1 MKLQIKFKA
10 PSADGSDRKVTK
22 TFSKINEL
30 ATEDQ
35 LKDFALAYASLS
47 DASDIEVYLV
57 RLEQL

>member
-35 LKDFALAYASLS
+35 LKDFALAYTSLS
-47 DASDIEVYLV
+47 EASDIEVYLV